1 MNFGTLCIIFEG
13 WNILLNNEF
22 RMYRPRVIYYL
33 IYKTDLNGN
42 IIEQNPMDNV
52 FPKNSDCNYSPRG
65 NHNVLTSSSTHGYC
79 VININSI
86 NDKVFVVFWF
96 YNMIIFIFL
105 LIYTIIISIF
115 QIGKIRTYR
124 IRTAL
129 PLCNAHVHFII
140 ENLTF
145 GDIFLILKIQENI
158 SRITLQI
165 FLQNLYNDLK
175 GRNHHKTTYKTTFP
189 VKISV

>member
-22 RMYRPRVIYYL
+22 RMYGPRVIYYL

-42 IIEQNPMDNV
+42 IIEQNPMDSV

-129 PLCNAHVHFII
+129 PY
-140 ENLTF
+140 
-145 GDIFLILKIQENI
+145 I

>member
-22 RMYRPRVIYYL
+22 RMYGPRVIYYL

-42 IIEQNPMDNV
+42 VIEENPMDSV
-52 FPKNSDCNYSPRG
+52 FPKNSDCNYSPKG
-65 NHNVLTSSSTHGYC
+65 NHNVRTSSSTHGYC

-86 NDKVFVVFWF
+86 NDKVVVVFWF

-105 LIYTIIISIF
+105 LMYTIIISIF

-129 PLCNAHVHFII
+129 PLSNAHVYFLI

-145 GDIFLILKIQENI
+145 GDIFFNTQD
-158 SRITLQI
+158 SRKYI
-165 FLQNLYNDLK
+165 
-175 GRNHHKTTYKTTFP
+175 
-189 VKISV
+189 

>member
-1 MNFGTLCIIFEG
+1 
-13 WNILLNNEF
+13 
-22 RMYRPRVIYYL
+22 MYGPRVIYYL

-42 IIEQNPMDNV
+42 IIEQNPMDSV

-65 NHNVLTSSSTHGYC
+65 NHNVLTSSWTHGYC

-145 GDIFLILKIQENI
+145 GDIFLILKI